1 MGFYGQAE
9 AAAQRILRAFEDTN
23 SLPKPLA
30 QVFIR
35 RNGRPHYRKW
45 SWGNQLLVVLHNYTD
60 ARTFNQWQEVGRKRQ
75 EGREG
80 VLHPRPVDEEAA
92 KRNKPARRRSIIV
105 GFKGLPVFGLE
116 QTEGTPLPAGDANI
130 EKWVDSL
137 PLLDVAKRWG
147 LSVRAVDGAWADFL
161 GCYRRGKRIEVAVK
175 NLSTWCTNSSTPPT
189 TATAT

>member
-35 RNGRPHYRKW
+35 RKNRPHCRKW
-45 SWGNQLLVVLHNYTD
+45 SWGNQLLVILHGYTD
-60 ARTFNQWQEVGRKRQ
+60 ARTFNQWHEVGRTVKKG
-75 EGREG
+75 EKAFYILAPLTKKLREK
-80 VLHPRPVDEEAA
+80 EAG
-92 KRNKPARRRSIIV
+92 KEKVIVV

-116 QTEGTPLPAGDANI
+116 QTEGTPLPAGDLDV

-137 PLLDVAKRWG
+137 PLLDVARRWG

-161 GCYRRGKRIEVAVK
+161 GCYRRGKRIEVAVQ
-175 NLSTWCTNSSTPPT
+175 NLSTWRTNSSTPPT